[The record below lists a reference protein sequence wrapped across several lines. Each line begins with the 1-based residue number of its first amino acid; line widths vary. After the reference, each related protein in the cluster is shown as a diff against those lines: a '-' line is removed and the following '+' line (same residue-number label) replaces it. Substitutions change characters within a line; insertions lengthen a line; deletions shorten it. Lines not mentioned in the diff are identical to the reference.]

1 VQTISFGV
9 KLQPAES
16 RCLIIDLKLHFSII
30 FPSPY
35 LQFHNI
41 SFFKKPIPGFCGGED
56 KKVFQKLVVP
66 RGRFFDEYWVS
77 TDILQLELPK
87 DIAIIVRSL

>member
-1 VQTISFGV
+1 MYHHHTLGISFF
-9 KLQPAES
+9 S
-16 RCLIIDLKLHFSII
+16 SLKQL
-30 FPSPY
+30 
-35 LQFHNI
+35 FHNI
-41 SFFKKPIPGFCGGED
+41 SFFKKPYPMCFGED

-66 RGRFFDEYWVS
+66 RGRFFDEYGVS

>member
-1 VQTISFGV
+1 VYVDFW
-9 KLQPAES
+9 
-16 RCLIIDLKLHFSII
+16 
-30 FPSPY
+30 
-35 LQFHNI
+35 
-41 SFFKKPIPGFCGGED
+41 ED

>member
-1 VQTISFGV
+1 
-9 KLQPAES
+9 
-16 RCLIIDLKLHFSII
+16 LKVVL
-30 FPSPY
+30 
-35 LQFHNI
+35 
-41 SFFKKPIPGFCGGED
+41 KD
-56 KKVFQKLVVP
+56 KKVFQKLVAP